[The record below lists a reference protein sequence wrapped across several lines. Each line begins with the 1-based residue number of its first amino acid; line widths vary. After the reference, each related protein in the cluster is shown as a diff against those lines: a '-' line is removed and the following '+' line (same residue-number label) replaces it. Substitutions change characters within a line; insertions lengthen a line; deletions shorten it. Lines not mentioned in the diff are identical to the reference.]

1 MRGFHVIL
9 ILLYNHRPLIARD
22 LHAFNSPSILPMHP
36 SQALVLESHPLIDS
50 TVLFFYIFSETLA
63 IRQTRINAYLKRSA
77 LMNNPVK
84 NCRRYDNDNILHKI
98 LQDKKERE
106 VCPHHSPPVIPDF
119 PLFLLSKTF
128 ITVHLS
134 CAYISP
140 PIPNSSI
147 ADSSVGASV
156 SLTSITNSER

>member
-1 MRGFHVIL
+1 MEVEMEVRDADKKTEQNRHF
-9 ILLYNHRPLIARD
+9 PLIS
-22 LHAFNSPSILPMHP
+22 LCFN
-36 SQALVLESHPLIDS
+36 V
-50 TVLFFYIFSETLA
+50 
-63 IRQTRINAYLKRSA
+63 YLKRSA

-119 PLFLLSKTF
+119 PLFLLSKTS

-134 CAYISP
+134 CTYISP